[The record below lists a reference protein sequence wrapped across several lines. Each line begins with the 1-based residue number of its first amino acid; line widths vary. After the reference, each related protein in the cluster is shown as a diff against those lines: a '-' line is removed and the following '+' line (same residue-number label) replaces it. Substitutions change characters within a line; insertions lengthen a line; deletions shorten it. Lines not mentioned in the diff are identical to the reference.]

1 MTTPPRFVRALD
13 LLDRTGPNLS
23 TGVAALDGLVG
34 GLRGGSSYLFYDA
47 GGFLHGLVPPLMVK
61 ATRQGKAAYMNN
73 TDYYSEKTLVQPDRL
88 AFYAKR
94 EGLEPESV
102 LSRIYFVAAYNEL
115 RQEKA
120 VDALTQMLRQEEET
134 KLVVIHNLARF
145 LPEAKDRRQAI
156 ENMNRSLAPLLQLAA
171 ERSIVV
177 VITVHAS
184 RVERW
189 SVPRPSGSHMLW
201 HLANVMVF
209 FREPNAGG
217 SIQATL
223 VKHPTKPTPQ
233 SVELFQGGE
242 PLMGRVTPS
251 FTQVYQEL
259 IGRLRRDFVPMM
271 RDARHREAF
280 EALLT
285 QAWDRE
291 RAAMGN
297 SEVALLLDALNLM
310 ANVHNKSQLAQLK
323 GRVEEIEGR
332 LARLETR

>member
-1 MTTPPRFVRALD
+1 
-13 LLDRTGPNLS
+13 
-23 TGVAALDGLVG
+23 
-34 GLRGGSSYLFYDA
+34 
-47 GGFLHGLVPPLMVK
+47 
-61 ATRQGKAAYMNN
+61 
-73 TDYYSEKTLVQPDRL
+73 
-88 AFYAKR
+88 
-94 EGLEPESV
+94 
-102 LSRIYFVAAYNEL
+102 
-115 RQEKA
+115 
-120 VDALTQMLRQEEET
+120 
-134 KLVVIHNLARF
+134 
-145 LPEAKDRRQAI
+145 
-156 ENMNRSLAPLLQLAA
+156 
-171 ERSIVV
+171 
-177 VITVHAS
+177 
-184 RVERW
+184 
-189 SVPRPSGSHMLW
+189 MLW

-259 IGRLRRDFVPMM
+259 IERLRRDFVPMM

-323 GRVEEIEGR
+323 GRVEEIEER
-332 LARLETR
+332 LARLEAR

>member
-1 MTTPPRFVRALD
+1 MAVSPRFVRALD
-13 LLDRTGPNLS
+13 LLDRPGPSLS
-23 TGVAALDGLVG
+23 TGAAALDDLVG

-47 GGFLHGLVPPLMVK
+47 GGFLHALIPPVMVR
-61 ATRQGKAAYMNN
+61 ATKQGKVAYMNN
-73 TDYYSEKTLVQPDRL
+73 TDYYSEKTLVEPDRL

-94 EGLEPESV
+94 EGLEPDYA

-115 RQEKA
+115 RQGRA

-145 LPEAKDRRQAI
+145 LPEAKYRRQAI